1 MMQTWS
7 LVNLILAF
15 LTGIAAL
22 IFLFHKRDED
32 LKPAQ
37 RRKVHI
43 AKGIALAIAIVSCL
57 IYLFSEDMRMEMVL
71 VDKWTLVMTI
81 MFGGEIMADYFV
93 NKKSHYKKYD
103 EE

>member
-1 MMQTWS
+1 MNSWS

-15 LTGIAAL
+15 LTGFAAL

-32 LKPAQ
+32 LKPSQ
-37 RRKVHI
+37 CKKVHM

-57 IYLFSEDMRMEMVL
+57 IYLFSEDMRYEMIW

-81 MFGGEIMADYFV
+81 MFGGELLADYFV
-93 NKKSHYKKYD
+93 NKKSHYKKD
-103 EE
+103 VE